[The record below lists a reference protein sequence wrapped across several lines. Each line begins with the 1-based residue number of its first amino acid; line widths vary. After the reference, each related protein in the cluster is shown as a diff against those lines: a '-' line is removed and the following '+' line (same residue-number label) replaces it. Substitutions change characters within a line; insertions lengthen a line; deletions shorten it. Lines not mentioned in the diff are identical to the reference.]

1 MLYNTSSILSMK
13 KDFFTEK
20 GFAIVDNIY
29 SDEEINNI
37 LKFIEKSDS
46 GKETYRKTQDVFA
59 IRQVLKEIPEIKDI
73 VFNANIREIIRSI
86 GGDNCFVVKS
96 IYFDKPETSNW
107 FVAYHQDLTISVK
120 NKIDSIGFSNWT
132 KKQNQFAV
140 QPPLEILEN
149 IFTIRIHLDT
159 TTNENGAV
167 KVIEKSH
174 LYGIYR
180 PELIDKTK
188 EKETICEVEKGGI
201 MLMKPLTLHASTR
214 TTNNKRRR
222 VLHIEFSNS
231 KLPENLDWSEYSKI

>member
-1 MLYNTSSILSMK
+1 MLYNAPILSMK
-13 KDFFTEK
+13 KDFFIEN
-20 GFAIVDNIY
+20 GFAIIDNIY
-29 SDEEINNI
+29 TDEEVNTI
-37 LKFIEKSDS
+37 LKLIEKSDS
-46 GKETYRKTQDVFA
+46 GKETYRKTKDVFA
-59 IRQVLKEIPEIKDI
+59 IRQVLKEIPEIKDFI
-73 VFNANIREIIRSI
+73 FNSNIREIIKSI

-120 NKIDSIGFSNWT
+120 NKIDSKGFLNWT

-159 TTNENGAV
+159 TTKENGAV

-174 LYGIYR
+174 SYGIYR

-214 TTNNKRRR
+214 TTNHKRRR

>member
-1 MLYNTSSILSMK
+1 MK
-13 KDFFTEK
+13 KDFFTKK
-20 GFAIVDNIY
+20 GFAIIDNVY
-29 SDEEINNI
+29 NDDEVNTI
-37 LKFIEKSDS
+37 LELIEKSDS

-59 IRQVLKEIPEIKDI
+59 IRQALKEIPKLKDY
-73 VFNANIREIIRSI
+73 VFNDSIKEIIKSI
-86 GGDNCFVVKS
+86 GGNNYFVVKS

-120 NKIDSIGFSNWT
+120 NKIDSQGFSNWT

-180 PELIDKTK
+180 PEFIDKTK

-214 TTNNKRRR
+214 TTNHKRRR

-231 KLPENLDWSEYSKI
+231 KLPESLEWSEYSKI

>member
-1 MLYNTSSILSMK
+1 MT
-13 KDFFTEK
+13 KDFFSEK
-20 GFAIVDNIY
+20 GYAIIENVY
-29 SDEEINNI
+29 TTEEVNTII
-37 LKFIEKSDS
+37 ELIEKSDS

-59 IRQVLKEIPEIKDI
+59 IRQVLKEIPEIKDFI
-73 VFNANIREIIRSI
+73 FNSKTRDIIKSI

-120 NKIDSIGFSNWT
+120 NKIETQGYLNWT

-149 IFTIRIHLDT
+149 IFTIRIHLDD

-167 KVIEKSH
+167 KVIEGSH
-174 LYGIYR
+174 LNGIRR
-180 PELIDKTK
+180 PELIDKNK
-188 EKETICEVEKGGI
+188 EKETVCEVKQGGI
-201 MLMKPLTLHASTR
+201 MLMKPLTLHSSTR
-214 TTNNKRRR
+214 TTNHKRRR

-231 KLPENLDWSEYSKI
+231 KLTENLEWSEYSKI